1 MTINSPIPLEDNRHS
16 HGDTRHVHPGG
27 SIPHDHAALPAHR
40 SRVALIVWA
49 SIGGVLLLARLVVP
63 SIPIGGTSLGEAN
76 SVCSGAIG
84 VFAKAFGGA
93 SVVHSCREVTTTML
107 VLNLAAYAGVAL
119 LIACGIVLLRRRQ
132 S

>member
-1 MTINSPIPLEDNRHS
+1 MPLEDNRHS
-16 HGDTRHVHPGG
+16 HGNTRHVHPGG
-27 SIPHDHAALPAHR
+27 SVPHDHAALPAHR

-93 SVVHSCREVTTTML
+93 SVVHSCNEVTNIML
-107 VLNLAAYAGVAL
+107 ALNLAAFAGAAL
-119 LIACGIVLLRRRQ
+119 VIFCGIVLLRQQDGR
-132 S
+132 